1 MKTNFF
7 LSVIIIVLNGF
18 VYAQPLPSNVL
29 IDERTTGRG
38 HYKTLGAYDS
48 EPSTK
53 SNPLDAQRFPVSEK
67 EKERLRSRSPYYLAA
82 DPSLVKV
89 APPPANSSLQTRRE
103 LDYLLPLQHQR
114 SEEDVRA
121 SLFYAGV
128 WYNTSTRPGD
138 KDYNYF
144 QKNLFHIGR
153 SIGNWFNYDSLPLT
167 RQLISNAWRDAN
179 YFIWY
184 YKYHY
189 ARIRPYKIDT
199 SIKNLEQ
206 TNWPAYPSAH
216 AGNSYVAAYIYSALA
231 PEFFD
236 FFIKDAFDM
245 AHSREIIGVHYPGDS
260 ESARVMARQIVDL
273 LLKNEKF
280 LTDFENVK
288 SEWQEVRSR
297 NF

>member
-1 MKTNFF
+1 MKTTI
-7 LSVIIIVLNGF
+7 LLLLLITVLNSF
-18 VYAQPLPSNVL
+18 IYAQPPIPKSSRAET
-29 IDERTTGRG
+29 DSRG
-38 HYKTLGAYDS
+38 FYKTLSKYDS
-48 EPSTK
+48 EPSSK
-53 SNPLDAQRFPVSEK
+53 SNPLDTLRFPVSEK
-67 EKERLRSRSPYYLAA
+67 QKESLKAKPPYYLAA

-89 APPPANSSLQTRRE
+89 PPPPANSSLQTRKE
-103 LDYLLPLQHQR
+103 LDYLLQLQQQR

-128 WYNTSTRPGD
+128 WYNTNIKQGD
-138 KDYNYF
+138 EHYFAF
-144 QKNLFHIGR
+144 QKNLFHMGR
-153 SIGNWFNYDSLPLT
+153 SIGTWFNYDSLPLT
-167 RQLISNAWRDAN
+167 RQLIANAWRDAS

-199 SIKNLEQ
+199 RIKNLEE
-206 TNWPAYPSAH
+206 TNWAAYPSGH

-231 PEFFD
+231 PEFAD

-245 AHSREIIGVHYPGDS
+245 AHSREIIGVHFPSDS
-260 ESARVMARQIVDL
+260 ESARSMARQVVDH

-280 LTDFENVK
+280 LVDFEK
-288 SEWQEVRSR
+288 TKMEWEIVRGR